1 MSNFI
6 IPMGS
11 LPSIS
16 SLSQISP
23 AQQSQGNGEDEADF
37 AGILQRAF
45 EDMNE
50 TGPASQASMMNLALG
65 ASDDLHTGSI
75 AAVKS
80 STAIN
85 FASSL
90 VSTAITAYKELMQM
104 QV

>member
-6 IPMGS
+6 VPMGS

-16 SLSQISP
+16 SLSSLPSLQKTQDG
-23 AQQSQGNGEDEADF
+23 AADGADF

-45 EDMNE
+45 ESVDE
-50 TGPASQASMMNLALG
+50 TGATSQATMMNLALG
-65 ASDDLHTGSI
+65 ASDDLHTGAI

-90 VSTAITAYKELMQM
+90 VSTAISSYKELMAM